1 MRWSSSLTFISVF
14 PSYETWVFAIVV
26 LIFTMIDW
34 ILFAVLNIGNGNVYG
49 TLSGG
54 QIAIGGLVQA
64 VATR

>member
-1 MRWSSSLTFISVF
+1 
-14 PSYETWVFAIVV
+14 
-26 LIFTMIDW
+26 MIDW